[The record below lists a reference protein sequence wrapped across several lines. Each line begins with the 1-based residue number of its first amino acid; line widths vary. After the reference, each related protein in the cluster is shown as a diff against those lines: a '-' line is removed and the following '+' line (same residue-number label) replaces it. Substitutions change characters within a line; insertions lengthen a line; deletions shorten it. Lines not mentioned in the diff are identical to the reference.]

1 MTKKTTVILILIVVT
16 LLVAAVA
23 TYKVVQ
29 KNKNTINEET
39 KEIFSSESKDFTY
52 TDINGNEVSLEQY
65 LGKILVVTSWASW
78 SPFSKNDLVDL
89 DDLASNYSQSEV
101 VFIAINRKE
110 TKEMAE
116 RYMNTL
122 PDLDNILIVLDPSDH
137 FYTAVS
143 GYAMPETVVFDT
155 KGEVVLHVNGVV
167 KTKDIKDEIEIL
179 TKNPT

>member
-78 SPFSKNDLVDL
+78 SPFSKNDLGLFLIRQIISILLYRVTL
-89 DDLASNYSQSEV
+89 CQKQLFLIQ
-101 VFIAINRKE
+101 KE
-110 TKEMAE
+110 
-116 RYMNTL
+116 R
-122 PDLDNILIVLDPSDH
+122 
-137 FYTAVS
+137 
-143 GYAMPETVVFDT
+143 
-155 KGEVVLHVNGVV
+155 
-167 KTKDIKDEIEIL
+167 
-179 TKNPT
+179 